1 MIVIDSFSYQ
11 TDNQRLTLYLDE
23 SLIYMMTGP
32 LQNQSKIWVRYL
44 YIKNLDYPIDILD
57 TTDNYDKIIK
67 VLEEINNNKNVT
79 YKATRQ

>member
-32 LQNQSKIWVRYL
+32 FENDNKVWIRYL